1 MNKRI
6 FSIGILALS
15 LGMTGMANPNPDG
28 GRYNMPK
35 RNYQRQAMTPEMQKQ
50 RIAIEEKE
58 LAVKKEL
65 IKDKPNWTQVEK
77 LNREIALEQASA
89 RTERLKQMK
98 EKQALSNQNN

>member
-15 LGMTGMANPNPDG
+15 LGMTGMANPNPNG
-28 GRYNMPK
+28 GRHNMPK